1 MHALIIEDDLLT
13 ALYLGE
19 ILSGLGFDSHAIAMT
34 EADAVASA
42 RQRCPDLITADVRLQ
57 AGSGIAA
64 VRTICA
70 EKPIPVIYVTASRAD
85 LVHLPD
91 VLIVD
96 KPVDEFHLRAVAV
109 AAIAQ
114 RP

>member
-1 MHALIIEDDLLT
+1 MHVLIIEDDLLT

-34 EADAVASA
+34 EAEAVASA
-42 RQRCPDLITADVRLQ
+42 RRRCPDLITADVRLQ

-70 EKPIPVIYVTASRAD
+70 EKSIPVIYVTASRAD

-96 KPVDEFHLRAVAV
+96 KPVDEFHLRAVAI
-109 AAIAQ
+109 AAIA
-114 RP
+114 RRT